1 MHLRRAE
8 VPVMKRSIGLV
19 ATLALA
25 GCIGASQSLP
35 LSAPSS
41 SAPAAAHLGY
51 TVSEF
56 TYHVMRLRTQAPR
69 AVADTRILYPAD
81 LTDSGG
87 PIMKTAGAYNLYV
100 NCPAANES
108 CWGDPEG
115 FQKNLAGSS
124 FAKLLTQYTQ
134 SPASAY
140 TLAGSSAVAY
150 KTFTGVY
157 FDNDLFTILHSA
169 IAGGKL
175 PTGFSHLYH
184 IFLPKGSWTCFD
196 GTRSCYSPGRNST
209 FDFCAYHAYVR
220 FSDIGLVVYSVEPYQ
235 NVSGCASKASAG
247 ASALTNSTAST
258 LGHETFESITD
269 PGQKFAWFNFTFD
282 EEVADLCETYEWNVT
297 LGGTKYSIQPMYS
310 NKYHACADG
319 P

>member
-1 MHLRRAE
+1 MHRCEPESTALE
-8 VPVMKRSIGLV
+8 PVLGSSGGGSSGLYGV
-19 ATLALA
+19 
-25 GCIGASQSLP
+25 GVYLP
-35 LSAPSS
+35 RD
-41 SAPAAAHLGY
+41 AAA
-51 TVSEF
+51 
-56 TYHVMRLRTQAPR
+56 
-69 AVADTRILYPAD
+69 D
-81 LTDSGG
+81 
-87 PIMKTAGAYNLYV
+87 AGAPLRGRH
-100 NCPAANES
+100 E
-108 CWGDPEG
+108 DPLPGRPDRQRRPDHEDRRG
-115 FQKNLAGSS
+115 LQPVRELSGRQRELLGRSRGVPKNLTGSS

-140 TLAGSSAVAY
+140 TLAGSSAVTY

-235 NVSGCASKASAG
+235 KVSGCASKASAG

>member
-1 MHLRRAE
+1 MDPRRAE
-8 VPVMKRSIGLV
+8 VSKMKRHIAFA

-25 GCIGASQSLP
+25 GCMGASQIVTP
-35 LSAPSS
+35 ANPSS
-41 SAPAAAHLGY
+41 SVPMTTRAGY
-51 TVSEF
+51 AVSQF

-69 AVADTRILYPAD
+69 PVADTRILYPAD

-87 PIMKTAGAYNLYV
+87 PIMKTADAYNLYV
-100 NCPAANES
+100 NCPAGNET

-115 FQKNLAGSS
+115 FQKKLTGSS
-124 FAKLLTQYTQ
+124 FAQLLTQYTQ

-140 TLAGSSAVAY
+140 TFAGSAAIRY
-150 KTFTGVY
+150 KTFTGIY

-169 IAGGKL
+169 ITSAKL

-184 IFLPKGSWTCFD
+184 IFLPKGAWTCFD
-196 GTRSCYSPGRNST
+196 GTSSCYSPGRNGT
-209 FDFCAYHAYVR
+209 FDFCAYHAFVR

-235 NVSGCASKASAG
+235 NVSGCASKASPG

-269 PGQKFAWFNFTFD
+269 PGRNTHGLTSLLMTKSRTSVRRTN
-282 EEVADLCETYEWNVT
+282 
-297 LGGTKYSIQPMYS
+297 GT
-310 NKYHACADG
+310 
-319 P
+319 

>member
-1 MHLRRAE
+1 MDLRRDE
-8 VPVMKRSIGLV
+8 VPDMKRRIALTM
-19 ATLALA
+19 TLALA
-25 GCIGASQSLP
+25 GCMGASQSLP
-35 LSAPSS
+35 PSNPTS
-41 SAPAAAHLGY
+41 GAPATVHMDY

-56 TYHVMRLRTQAPR
+56 TYHAMRLRTQGPR
-69 AVADTRILYPAD
+69 PWADTRILYPAD

-100 NCPAANES
+100 NCPAANQS

-115 FQKNLAGSS
+115 FQKRLAGSS

-134 SPASAY
+134 SPASVY
-140 TLAGSSAVAY
+140 TLAGSAAVTY

-175 PTGFSHLYH
+175 PTGFAHLYH
-184 IFLPKGSWTCFD
+184 IFLPKGAWTCFD
-196 GTRSCYSPGRNST
+196 GTRSCYSPGRSST

-220 FSDIGLVVYSVEPYQ
+220 FSDLGLVVYSVEPYQ

-247 ASALTNSTAST
+247 ASALTNSTVST

-282 EEVADLCETYEWNVT
+282 DEIADLCETYEWNVT
-297 LGGTKYSIQPMYS
+297 VGGTKYSIQPMYS